1 MWADRTD
8 SLGGSHLEASRASDI
23 PTPVSFASPPVNEV
37 YLGVQFPG
45 PVADEA
51 TTLADFWPRVREDY
65 PTLER
70 QAPIAPAVE
79 DFSVPPAPPT
89 VPFQVE
95 VSHQPFPQRYWFVS
109 LDGNELIQVQPDRF
123 MLNWRQVQES
133 DEYPRYQTL
142 RPEFE
147 RRYETFLEALPEESR
162 TAAVPEWC
170 EVTYINHIEARGDE
184 PDRHMPLHRV
194 LRMLDEPPE
203 GALPPPEDTQL
214 QARHRLLSES
224 SGEPIGRLYVSATP
238 GFRATDRVPIYLI
251 QLLARGRPEGEGLP
265 AILAF
270 FDWGRDLI
278 VRGFHDMTTDHMHE
292 RWGLER

>member
-1 MWADRTD
+1 
-8 SLGGSHLEASRASDI
+8 LEASRASDI

-170 EVTYINHIEARGDE
+170 EVTYINHIWSEATRSSS
-184 PDRHMPLHRV
+184 
-194 LRMLDEPPE
+194 
-203 GALPPPEDTQL
+203 
-214 QARHRLLSES
+214 ARSSSSSLISSSFAAIVIGIRRRRQSSFNMRTGLTVES
-224 SGEPIGRLYVSATP
+224 T
-238 GFRATDRVPIYLI
+238 
-251 QLLARGRPEGEGLP
+251 
-265 AILAF
+265 
-270 FDWGRDLI
+270 
-278 VRGFHDMTTDHMHE
+278 
-292 RWGLER
+292 